1 MDMFKLFKQAKEMQ
15 SQMKKVQ
22 EELKNKTIQ
31 VDSQGVQIMMN
42 GKQEIQSLKINPELL
57 NGTTADKLEKVF
69 LRAFNEAIT
78 KSQDLMASE
87 MKKISGGLNI
97 PGLG

>member
-1 MDMFKLFKQAKEMQ
+1 MFKLLKQAKEMQ

-31 VDSQGVQIMMN
+31 VDTQGVQIMMN
-42 GKQEIQSLKINPELL
+42 GKQEIQSLKITPELL
-57 NGTTADKLEKVF
+57 SGATTDKLEKVF

-78 KSQDLMASE
+78 KSQELMASE